1 MVRSKALNRAKPDR
15 MIAIVTR
22 LSLALLVSLGLC
34 SFMPAETPVV
44 VSDAQAAQYI
54 AQNVSVEGVVVVAST
69 SHKGNTG
76 EQQTATV
83 HQDTDMLSAVEV
95 RKPMDCILETLRYGK
110 DQIVKSSPVSLHAP
124 KE

>member
-1 MVRSKALNRAKPDR
+1 VVRSKALNRAKPDR

>member
-1 MVRSKALNRAKPDR
+1 